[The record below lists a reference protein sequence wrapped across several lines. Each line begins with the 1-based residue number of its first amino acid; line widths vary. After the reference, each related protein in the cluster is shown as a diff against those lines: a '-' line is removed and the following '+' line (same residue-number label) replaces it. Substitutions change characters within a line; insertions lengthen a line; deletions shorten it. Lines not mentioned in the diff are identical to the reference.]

1 MIFLGTNMRSTL
13 LDQPMSSDKQLPSS
27 QKKWFYGLPFRYWLS
42 YRITWLFLWAVGFFT
57 FRHRNNSHIF
67 KKIPKD
73 ESFLLLP
80 NHSSILDPF
89 WVAHPPFRPVRFMT
103 SAHVMKLPIL
113 GRYLRSLGSFPKQ
126 KFTKDRESMVQM
138 QHFYDQ
144 GFPITIFPEGRR
156 TWNGRLEPILP
167 GIGRLIKRM
176 NATVVFGRMNT
187 AYLFQPR
194 WADYPR
200 WVPIEI
206 TYDGPHQYPEDWTA
220 EQITADVAEKLQY
233 KAEITTNS
241 WTFGWRM
248 AHGLPE
254 YLWACPSCFSIES
267 LNVSPKSGNAICCTA
282 CEATWHID
290 VHTNLKGHSNTTVAE
305 AFDEIA
311 AHFQHPPVVDKEAFA
326 KTQIALERSEISIV
340 RKTEDGFETIGKGTL
355 QITPKGLTLNHGDA
369 QWNAAYTD
377 IEAISVE
384 LANRLFFRHKG
395 IPHELVSDGSRYLW
409 AHFIR
414 SWKAQATGSEL

>member
-1 MIFLGTNMRSTL
+1 MIFLDTLMRSIFL
-13 LDQPMSSDKQLPSS
+13 NRSISSAKNQPSLP
-27 QKKWFYGLPFRYWLS
+27 KKWFYGLSFHYWLS
-42 YRITWLFLWAVGFFT
+42 YRITWLFLWAIGFLT

-73 ESFLLLP
+73 EAFLLLP

-103 SAHVMKLPIL
+103 SAHVMRLPIL
-113 GRYLRSLGSFPKQ
+113 GRYLKSLGSFPKQ
-126 KFTKDRESMVQM
+126 KFTKDRQSMIQM

-200 WVPIEI
+200 WIPIEI
-206 TYDGPHQYPEDWTA
+206 TYDGPHQYPVHWTA
-220 EQITADVAEKLQY
+220 EQITADVAKRLEY
-233 KAEITTNS
+233 KAEITTKS

-267 LNVSPKSGNAICCTA
+267 LKVSKHSGNAICCTA
-282 CEATWHID
+282 CAATWTID
-290 VHTNLKGHSNTTVAE
+290 VHTHLKGSSNTTVAQ
-305 AFDEIA
+305 AFDDIA
-311 AHFQHPPVVDKEAFA
+311 EHFQDPPVVDKDSFTH
-326 KTQIALERSEISIV
+326 TQIALERPDISIV
-340 RKTEDGFETIGKGTL
+340 QKTKDGLKTIGTGIL
-355 QITPKGLTLNHGDA
+355 QVTQKGLSLHYNDGE
-369 QWNAAYTD
+369 WNASYSD

-384 LANRLFFRHKG
+384 LKNRLFFMHNG
-395 IPHELVSDGSRYLW
+395 MPHELLSSGSHYLW

-414 SWKAQATGSEL
+414 KWKTHTTGSEL